1 LNLLSIMPSISLH
14 YRAELS
20 LPVSP
25 ISSTEV
31 FLAIELI
38 IDTDAGIDDA
48 QAILLALGQPGVKVA
63 AITTL
68 SGNVHVDKVT
78 RNVLATLEAVG
89 CHVPVYRGAE
99 RPLLNAPV
107 PAEDFHGADG
117 LGETN
122 LPPPKG
128 QVEPEHAALALLRM
142 ANEHP
147 GRYTLVAIGPLTNV
161 ALATRLDPTFPD
173 KLAAFVFMGGAY
185 ASQGNTNIVAEFNV
199 HSDPEA
205 AEIVLGA
212 FRHATMIS
220 WELSVDYAVPWE
232 AFERLRS
239 QHTPAADFF
248 NKITGFLVDKFR
260 DEGEWRGLPMP
271 DPLAVAVA
279 IQPDL
284 ATESADGQLH
294 VELAGRLTRGQTI
307 VDWKGWPQVTVVQ
320 RVDLDQFW
328 QMMETSL
335 GVR

>member
-1 LNLLSIMPSISLH
+1 
-14 YRAELS
+14 
-20 LPVSP
+20 V
-25 ISSTEV
+25 ISSNEDN
-31 FLAIELI
+31 LAIELI

-48 QAILLALGQPGVKVA
+48 QAILLALGQPGVSVA

-68 SGNVHVDKVT
+68 SGNVHVDKVV

-99 RPLLNAPV
+99 RPLVNPAV

-122 LPPPKG
+122 LPAPSG
-128 QVEPEHAALALLRM
+128 QAEPEHAALALIRM
-142 ANEHP
+142 ANEYP
-147 GRYTLVAIGPLTNV
+147 GRYTLVAIGPLTNI
-161 ALATRLDPTFPD
+161 ALAARLDATFPD
-173 KLAAFVFMGGAY
+173 KLAGLIFMGGTY

-212 FRHATMIS
+212 FRQATMIA
-220 WELSVDYAVPWE
+220 WELSVEYAIPWE
-232 AFERLRS
+232 AFEHLRS
-239 QHTPAADFF
+239 KQTPAVQFF
-248 NKITGFLVDKFR
+248 NKISAYLIDKFR
-260 DEGEWRGLPMP
+260 NEAGWRGLPMP

-279 IQPDL
+279 IKPDI
-284 ATESADGQLH
+284 ATDTARGQVH

-307 VDWKGWPQVTVVQ
+307 VDWKGRPQVMVVK
-320 RVDLDQFW
+320 RVDLDRFW
-328 QMMETSL
+328 QMMEMSL

>member
-1 LNLLSIMPSISLH
+1 M
-14 YRAELS
+14 
-20 LPVSP
+20 
-25 ISSTEV
+25 
-31 FLAIELI
+31 AIELI

-89 CHVPVYRGAE
+89 CHVPVYRGSE
-99 RPLLNAPV
+99 RPLINPPV
-107 PAEDFHGADG
+107 PAEDFHGTDG
-117 LGETN
+117 LGDTN
-122 LPPPKG
+122 LPSPRG
-128 QVEPEHAALALLRM
+128 HVEAEHAALALIRM

-161 ALATRLDPTFPD
+161 ALAARLDPTFPG
-173 KLAAFVFMGGAY
+173 KLAGFVFMGGTY
-185 ASQGNTNIVAEFNV
+185 ASQGNTNIVAEFNI

-205 AEIVLGA
+205 AEIVLAA
-212 FRHATMIS
+212 FCRATMIS
-220 WELSVDYAVPWE
+220 WELSVEYAVPWD

-239 QHTPAADFF
+239 KHTPAAEFF
-248 NKITGFLVDKFR
+248 NKISAFLVEKFR
-260 DEGEWRGLPMP
+260 HEAEWQGLPMP
-271 DPLAVAVA
+271 DPLAVALA
-279 IQPDL
+279 ISPDL
-284 ATESADGQLH
+284 ALETARGQLH

-307 VDWKGWPQVTVVQ
+307 VDWKGKPQITVVK
-320 RVDLDQFW
+320 RVDLDRFW